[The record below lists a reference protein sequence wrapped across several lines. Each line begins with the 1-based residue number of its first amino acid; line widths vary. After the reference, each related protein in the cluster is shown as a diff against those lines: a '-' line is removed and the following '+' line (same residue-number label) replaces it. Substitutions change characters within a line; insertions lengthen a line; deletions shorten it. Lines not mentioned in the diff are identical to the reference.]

1 MKALITLLIL
11 TLIPLIST
19 AAENRWTN
27 ECPGV
32 SERYCPNVGK
42 TGNNSFNN
50 PPILRGKKLGKIKG
64 VTWRPKG
71 STIAYVEGVS
81 DAGIPEKKIKAQKD
95 AIYYIIEDGT
105 GKVFLRK
112 CVDVVAK

>member
-1 MKALITLLIL
+1 MKTLITLFIL
-11 TLIPLIST
+11 ALTPLICT

-27 ECPGV
+27 ECPDV
-32 SERYCPNVGK
+32 SERYCPGVGK
-42 TGNNSFNN
+42 TGVNSFNN

-64 VTWRPKG
+64 VIWRPKG

-81 DAGIPEKKIKAQKD
+81 DAGIPEKKIKALKD
-95 AIYYIIEDGT
+95 AIYYIIEDGK

-112 CVDVVAK
+112 CVDVEVK

>member
-1 MKALITLLIL
+1 MT
-11 TLIPLIST
+11 PLISA

-27 ECPGV
+27 ECPDV

-42 TGNNSFNN
+42 TGINSFNN

-71 STIAYVEGVS
+71 SAIAYVAGVP
-81 DAGIPEKKIKAQKD
+81 DAGISEKKIKTPKD
-95 AIYYIIEDGT
+95 ALYYIIDDGT

-112 CVDVVAK
+112 CRDVDAK